1 MIEYILIVQIF
12 KGGLILL
19 IIGIPKEIKE
29 QENRVA
35 LTPAG
40 VDAFV
45 RAGHKVLV
53 ETNAG
58 MGSGFTD
65 EEYAAQG
72 AEIMPDAAKVWE
84 QADMIMKVKEPL
96 ESEYKY
102 FRKDL
107 IIFTYLHLAAE
118 EALTKALMD
127 TGTIALAYET
137 VQNPDGSL
145 PLLTPMSEVAGRMAV
160 QQGSIY
166 LEKTRGGKGVLIDG
180 VPGVP
185 PAHVVV
191 VGAGVVGTG
200 AIRRAIGLGARVTVL
215 DINVNRLRYLGE
227 VFMGRLETLY
237 SNNYNIMQAV
247 KTADLVVGAVLIPGA
262 KAPKLIT
269 EEMVKQM
276 EPGSVIVDVAIDQG
290 GCVETIEKPTTH
302 SDPIFVKHDV
312 VHYAVANIPGAVP
325 RTSTL
330 ALTNVTLP
338 YALRIANKGWKQA
351 LIDDEPLRK
360 GANVLDGKIVYKS
373 VADAF
378 NMPYT
383 PVEEVLGI

>member
-1 MIEYILIVQIF
+1 MIV
-12 KGGLILL
+12 GV
-19 IIGIPKEIKE
+19 PKEIKE

-40 VDAFV
+40 VDALV
-45 RAGHKVLV
+45 RAGHKVIV

-58 MGSGFTD
+58 MGAGFSD
-65 EEYAAQG
+65 EEYSELG
-72 AEIMPDAAKVWE
+72 AEILPEASKVWE

-96 ESEYKY
+96 KSEYKY

-118 EALTKALMD
+118 EELTKALVD
-127 TGTIALAYET
+127 SGAVAIAYET
-137 VQNPDGSL
+137 VQNPDRSL

-166 LEKTRGGKGVLIDG
+166 LEKTRGGKGLLIDG

-191 VGAGVVGTG
+191 VGAGIVGTG

-215 DINVNRLRYLGE
+215 DINVDRLRYLGE

-237 SNNYNIMQAV
+237 SNNYNLTQAI

-262 KAPKLIT
+262 KAPKLVT
-269 EEMVKQM
+269 EEMVKLM
-276 EPGSVIVDVAIDQG
+276 EPGSVLVDVAIDQG
-290 GCVETIEKPTTH
+290 GCMETTHPTTH
-302 SDPIFVKHDV
+302 AEPIFMKHDV

-338 YALRIANKGWKQA
+338 YAVRIANKGWKQA
-351 LIDDEPLRK
+351 LIDEEPLRK

-373 VADAF
+373 VAEAF

-383 PVEEVLGI
+383 PVEEVLGM

>member
-1 MIEYILIVQIF
+1 M
-12 KGGLILL
+12 

-72 AEIMPDAAKVWE
+72 AEIMPDAARVWE

-215 DINVNRLRYLGE
+215 DINVNRLRYL
-227 VFMGRLETLY
+227 
-237 SNNYNIMQAV
+237 
-247 KTADLVVGAVLIPGA
+247 
-262 KAPKLIT
+262 
-269 EEMVKQM
+269 
-276 EPGSVIVDVAIDQG
+276 
-290 GCVETIEKPTTH
+290 EKYLWE
-302 SDPIFVKHDV
+302 D
-312 VHYAVANIPGAVP
+312 
-325 RTSTL
+325 
-330 ALTNVTLP
+330 
-338 YALRIANKGWKQA
+338 
-351 LIDDEPLRK
+351 
-360 GANVLDGKIVYKS
+360 
-373 VADAF
+373 
-378 NMPYT
+378 
-383 PVEEVLGI
+383 

>member
-1 MIEYILIVQIF
+1 M
-12 KGGLILL
+12 

-29 QENRVA
+29 QEDRVA

-58 MGSGFTD
+58 MGAHFTD
-65 EEYAAQG
+65 EEYLELG
-72 AEIMPDAAKVWE
+72 AEILPEASQVWE

-96 ESEYKY
+96 KSEYKY
-102 FRKDL
+102 FREGL

-118 EALTKALMD
+118 EELTKALMES
-127 TGTIALAYET
+127 GTIALAYET
-137 VQNPDGSL
+137 VENPDRSL

-166 LEKTRGGKGVLIDG
+166 LEKTRGGKGLLIDG

-191 VGAGVVGTG
+191 VGAGIVGTG
-200 AIRRAIGLGARVTVL
+200 AIRRAVGLGARVTVL
-215 DINVNRLRYLGE
+215 DINTDRLRYLNE
-227 VFMGRLETLY
+227 VFMGRIETLY
-237 SNNYNIMQAV
+237 SNNYNLTNAV

-262 KAPKLIT
+262 KAPKLVT
-269 EEMVKQM
+269 EEMVKLM
-276 EPGSVIVDVAIDQG
+276 EPGSVLVDVAIDQG
-290 GCVETIEKPTTH
+290 GCMETTYPTTH
-302 SDPIFVKHDV
+302 SDPIFMKHDV

-325 RTSTL
+325 KTSTL

-351 LIDDEPLRK
+351 LIDEEPLKK
-360 GANVLDGKIVYKS
+360 GANILEGKLVYKA

-378 NMPYT
+378 DLPYT
-383 PVEEVLGI
+383 PIEDVLG

>member
-1 MIEYILIVQIF
+1 MIV
-12 KGGLILL
+12 GV
-19 IIGIPKEIKE
+19 PKEIKE
-29 QENRVA
+29 QEDRVA

-40 VDAFV
+40 VDALV

-53 ETNAG
+53 ETKAG
-58 MGSGFTD
+58 MGAGFAD
-65 EEYAAQG
+65 EEYSALG
-72 AEIMPDAAKVWE
+72 AEILPEASMVWE
-84 QADMIMKVKEPL
+84 KSDMIIKVKEPL
-96 ESEYKY
+96 KSEYKY
-102 FRKDL
+102 FRKGL

-118 EALTKALMD
+118 EELTKALLES
-127 TGTIALAYET
+127 GTIALAYET
-137 VQNPDGSL
+137 VENPDRSL

-166 LEKTRGGKGVLIDG
+166 LEKTRGGKGLLIDG

-191 VGAGVVGTG
+191 VGAGIVGTG

-215 DINVNRLRYLGE
+215 DINTNRLRYLSE
-227 VFMGRLETLY
+227 VFMGRIETLY
-237 SNNYNIMQAV
+237 SNNYNITQAV
-247 KTADLVVGAVLIPGA
+247 KSADLVIGAVLIPGA
-262 KAPKLIT
+262 KAPKLVT

-276 EPGSVIVDVAIDQG
+276 EPGSVLVDVAIDQG
-290 GCVETIEKPTTH
+290 GCIETTHPTTH
-302 SDPIFVKHDV
+302 ADPIFMKHDV

-338 YALRIANKGWKQA
+338 YAVRIANKGWKQA
-351 LIDDEPLRK
+351 LIDEEPLRK
-360 GANVLDGKIVYKS
+360 GANVLEGKIVYRS

-378 NMPYT
+378 NLPYT
-383 PVEEVLGI
+383 TVEEVLGM

>member
-1 MIEYILIVQIF
+1 MIV
-12 KGGLILL
+12 GV
-19 IIGIPKEIKE
+19 PKEIKE

-40 VDAFV
+40 VDALV
-45 RAGHKVLV
+45 RAGHKVIV

-58 MGSGFTD
+58 MGAGFSD
-65 EEYAAQG
+65 EEYSELG
-72 AEIMPDAAKVWE
+72 AEILPEASKVWE

-96 ESEYKY
+96 KSEYKY

-118 EALTKALMD
+118 EELTKALVD
-127 TGTIALAYET
+127 SGAVAIAYET
-137 VQNPDGSL
+137 VQNPDRSL

-166 LEKTRGGKGVLIDG
+166 LEKTRGGKGLLIDG

-191 VGAGVVGTG
+191 VGAGIVGTG

-215 DINVNRLRYLGE
+215 DINVDRLRYLGE

-237 SNNYNIMQAV
+237 SNNYNLTQAI

-262 KAPKLIT
+262 KAPKLVT
-269 EEMVKQM
+269 EEMVKLM
-276 EPGSVIVDVAIDQG
+276 EPGSVLVDVAIDQG
-290 GCVETIEKPTTH
+290 GCMETTHPTTH
-302 SDPIFVKHDV
+302 ADPIFMKHDV

-338 YALRIANKGWKQA
+338 YAVRIANKGWKQA
-351 LIDDEPLRK
+351 LIDEEPLRK

-373 VADAF
+373 VAEAF

-383 PVEEVLGI
+383 PVEEVLGM

>member
-1 MIEYILIVQIF
+1 M
-12 KGGLILL
+12 
-19 IIGIPKEIKE
+19 IIGIPKEIKD
-29 QENRVA
+29 QENRVS

-45 RAGHKVLV
+45 RAGHTVLV

-58 MGSGFTD
+58 MGAGFKD
-65 EEYAAQG
+65 EEYEELG
-72 AEIMPDAAKVWE
+72 AKILPEASQVWE
-84 QADMIMKVKEPL
+84 KADMIMKVKEPL

-102 FRKDL
+102 FREDL

-118 EALTKALMD
+118 EELTKALVD
-127 TGTIALAYET
+127 SGTISIAYET
-137 VQNPDGSL
+137 VENPDGSL

-166 LEKTRGGKGVLIDG
+166 LEKTHGGKGLLVDG
-180 VPGVP
+180 VPGVA
-185 PAHVVV
+185 PAHIVV
-191 VGAGVVGTG
+191 VGAGIVGTG

-215 DINVNRLRYLGE
+215 DINVDRLRYLSE
-227 VFMGRLETLY
+227 VFMGRIETVY
-237 SNNYNIMQAV
+237 SNNYNITNAV
-247 KTADLVVGAVLIPGA
+247 KDADMVVGAVLIPGA
-262 KAPKLIT
+262 KAPKLVT
-269 EEMVKQM
+269 EEMIKLM
-276 EPGSVIVDVAIDQG
+276 EPGSVVVDVAIDQG
-290 GCVETIEKPTTH
+290 GCIETSRPTTH
-302 SDPIFVKHDV
+302 ANPVYIEHDV

-351 LIDDEPLRK
+351 LIDEEPLRK

-378 NMPYT
+378 DMPYT
-383 PVEEVLGI
+383 PVEEVLGL

>member
-1 MIEYILIVQIF
+1 M
-12 KGGLILL
+12 

-215 DINVNRLRYLGE
+215 
-227 VFMGRLETLY
+227 T
-237 SNNYNIMQAV
+237 
-247 KTADLVVGAVLIPGA
+247 
-262 KAPKLIT
+262 
-269 EEMVKQM
+269 
-276 EPGSVIVDVAIDQG
+276 
-290 GCVETIEKPTTH
+290 
-302 SDPIFVKHDV
+302 
-312 VHYAVANIPGAVP
+312 
-325 RTSTL
+325 
-330 ALTNVTLP
+330 
-338 YALRIANKGWKQA
+338 
-351 LIDDEPLRK
+351 
-360 GANVLDGKIVYKS
+360 
-373 VADAF
+373 
-378 NMPYT
+378 
-383 PVEEVLGI
+383 